1 MRVIKATEMRKHLGR
16 CLDLAGREAL
26 IVERKGRPVV
36 VVIAL
41 QEYERLRRI
50 EDAEWTRRAAEADV
64 EGYLGEKESAAILR
78 GEA

>member
-1 MRVIKATEMRKHLGR
+1 MRVIKAMEARKHLGR
-16 CLDLAGREAL
+16 CLDLARTETVL
-26 IVERKGRPVV
+26 VERKGRPVV
-36 VVIAL
+36 VMLAL
-41 QEYERLRRI
+41 EEYERLRRI